1 MSITPEL
8 PWVLASGSP
17 YRRELLSR
25 LQHPFRVCV
34 SQVDETPLAEET
46 APMLVQRL
54 AECKARSVARL
65 YPRALIIGSDQVA
78 TLDGSIIGKPGN
90 PERAAQQLR
99 QASGRLVQFYT
110 GLTLFNSATGHCA
123 TVLEPFAVHF
133 RPLTEAQ
140 IQHYLAK
147 EQPYDCAGSFRSEGL
162 GVSLFARL
170 EGDDPSA
177 LMGLP
182 LIQLVSLLARF
193 GQPVL

>member
-1 MSITPEL
+1 MPVTPEL
-8 PWVLASGSP
+8 PWVLASSSR

-25 LQHPFRVCV
+25 LQHPFQVCV
-34 SQVDETPLAEET
+34 SHADETPQADET
-46 APMLVQRL
+46 APMLVRRL
-54 AECKARSVARL
+54 AELKARSVARL

-78 TLDGSIIGKPGN
+78 TLDGAIIGKPGTA
-90 PERAAQQLR
+90 ERATAQLQ

-110 GLTLFNSATGHCA
+110 GLTLLNSATGQCE
-123 TVLEPFAVHF
+123 TVVEPFGVHF
-133 RPLTEAQ
+133 RTLSAAQ
-140 IQHYLAK
+140 IQRYLEQ

-162 GVSLFARL
+162 GVALFARL
-170 EGDDPSA
+170 EGNDPSA